1 MIIGDALHAGSIA
14 GQIAMEAG
22 GSAVDVCAATAACRA
37 PASPADPDGVAGRG
51 AAGRGAAGARVR
63 GRQPEVQVAVASAER
78 DGGREARRR
87 LDRSE
92 RLAWRHLGS
101 APRRDDQGRGASGWR
116 RARASARA
124 KPSGKRARYTT
135 AAAWAPGPSP
145 RSASTRILA
154 ASALSTSELSG

>member
-51 AAGRGAAGARVR
+51 AAGARVR
-63 GRQPEVQVAVASAER
+63 GREPEVQVAVASAER
-78 DGGREARRR
+78 DGGREVRRR
-87 LDRSE
+87 PHRSE